1 MAAMELGLRIMEDFC
16 VHHNLIVISSDV
28 PSKYLKLDYM
38 LLALLAAKQKKKIE
52 SPRLVRHFF
61 IRFRLLCI
69 FFTREY
75 SY

>member
-1 MAAMELGLRIMEDFC
+1 MAAIELGLRIMEDFC

-38 LLALLAAKQKKKIE
+38 LLALLAAKQKKENRIPSS
-52 SPRLVRHFF
+52 SPTLF